1 MTKETYDRYAY
12 NLYREAFSE
21 LRDTAMSRELV
32 FQVFADAERMGITDL
47 EMPDYLERNVKFR
60 IREMLRL
67 RNELDGI
74 WLRLEDQKAMD
85 EADRKSRWEAHAA
98 LIDSNAGKLPD
109 KQEEKK
115 AQAES
120 SAWDEAVTRLNN
132 FEAGK
137 AAEEK
142 AAEAAQAAAPAEPV
156 KEATMDEAV
165 EPAQDAQ
172 SDFPSA
178 AEESQAV
185 PQEGQESAD
194 APASAEAPQTA
205 ETTAQEDSEAG
216 AQPEEV
222 AADDS
227 NAASEET
234 AADDSDAASE
244 ETEKAEEAAAET
256 EMTEKEK
263 SAMADERMDNEEV
276 TASADEAAEIEAD
289 WTEESASAKAAPVKE
304 AIYEE
309 TEAPE
314 DEKEI
319 SVMSGLEFD
328 KERAAQLKA
337 LREGKE
343 PAAVRRAQK
352 KSAAGAETAK
362 KAETPE
368 PKEEKAQELKAAEK
382 GSTASN
388 VLFSILLFVVI
399 LVLVWIVLNILMYA
413 KVIPMMD
420 FGYQW
425 FNDHVFPMFW
435 V

>member
-115 AQAES
+115 EQAEN

-137 AAEEK
+137 AAEEP
-142 AAEAAQAAAPAEPV
+142 AQAAPEAAET
-156 KEATMDEAV
+156 AA
-165 EPAQDAQ
+165 DAQ

-185 PQEGQESAD
+185 PQEEQESAD

-205 ETTAQEDSEAG
+205 EMETTAQEDSEAG
-216 AQPEEV
+216 AQPEGA

-234 AADDSDAASE
+234 AADDSNAASE
-244 ETEKAEEAAAET
+244 ETEKAEETAAET
-256 EMTEKEK
+256 EMTEEEK

-276 TASADEAAEIEAD
+276 TAAADEAAEIEAD

-343 PAAVRRAQK
+343 PAVVRRAQK

-368 PKEEKAQELKAAEK
+368 PKEEKEQEQKLAEK

-425 FNDHVFPMFW
+425 FNDNVFPMFW

>member
-85 EADRKSRWEAHAA
+85 EADRKSRWEAHAT

-115 AQAES
+115 AQAEN

-137 AAEEK
+137 AAEEP
-142 AAEAAQAAAPAEPV
+142 AQAAPEAAET
-156 KEATMDEAV
+156 AA
-165 EPAQDAQ
+165 DAQ

-185 PQEGQESAD
+185 PQEEQESAD

-205 ETTAQEDSEAG
+205 ETETTAQEDSEAG
-216 AQPEEV
+216 AQPEGA

-234 AADDSDAASE
+234 AADDSNAASE
-244 ETEKAEEAAAET
+244 ETEKAEETAAET
-256 EMTEKEK
+256 EMTEEEK

-425 FNDHVFPMFW
+425 FNDNVFPMFW

>member
-109 KQEEKK
+109 KQEAKK

-156 KEATMDEAV
+156 KEAAMDEAV

-216 AQPEEV
+216 AQPEEA

-227 NAASEET
+227 N
-234 AADDSDAASE
+234 AASE
-244 ETEKAEEAAAET
+244 ETEKAEEAAAEL
-256 EMTEKEK
+256 EMTEEEK

-328 KERAAQLKA
+328 KEPAAQLKA

-425 FNDHVFPMFW
+425 FNDNVFPMFW